1 MRYVRRVL
9 QPGEIVVYATRLH
22 WIVYLRALLLLIICI
37 GLAVAAW
44 YTADNRNLNLALLI
58 AAAIFALLALSSAFP
73 AFVRRITTELAV
85 TDPPIIYNTGLIAR
99 HTLRMNSRHVAS
111 VELAQRILSRI
122 IALGTLI

>member
-1 MRYVRRVL
+1 MRYVRRGL

-44 YTADNRNLNLALLI
+44 YTADNRNLNLALWI
-58 AAAIFALLALSSAFP
+58 AAAISALLALSSAFP

-85 TDPPIIYNTGLIAR
+85 PG
-99 HTLRMNSRHVAS
+99 
-111 VELAQRILSRI
+111 QRVIHKNRLVSP
-122 IALGTLI
+122 TT